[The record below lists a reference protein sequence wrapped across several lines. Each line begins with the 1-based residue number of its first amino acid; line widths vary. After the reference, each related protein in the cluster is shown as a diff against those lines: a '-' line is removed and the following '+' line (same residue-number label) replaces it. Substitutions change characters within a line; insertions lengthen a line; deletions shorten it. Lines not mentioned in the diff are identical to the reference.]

1 MDVGRLRYW
10 TNAVWSIINLQ
21 TIVTAVAAC
30 LSTWLC
36 SQLEWYAE
44 FPLTLVSTAVIFP
57 IVFSIGGAYKRR
69 ESALDDYGDIKAH
82 SRALYFA
89 SRDWFD
95 DTDLDLQNEMR
106 QRLFAVLDACRH
118 LFTGPVSEGIER
130 EQQAYAAF
138 SDLSKFVN
146 SLRDRGLPS
155 GEASRCNQFLSK
167 MVISFEHIKHVHQYR
182 TPQTLRAY
190 SKLFLFTLPVVYGP
204 YFAHQALDYRGPLTY
219 VMPVLVSLIL
229 VSLDNIQEHLEDPF
243 DSVGPDD
250 VMINAE
256 KLVANLVDAGD
267 RNGQ

>member
-10 TNAVWSIINLQ
+10 TDAVWSIINLQ
-21 TIVTAVAAC
+21 TIVTAAAAC
-30 LSTWLC
+30 LATWLC
-36 SQLEWYAE
+36 GQLEWYAE

-95 DTDLDLQNEMR
+95 DTDIDLQNEMR

-118 LFTGPVSEGIER
+118 LFTGPVNEGIER
-130 EQQAYAAF
+130 EQQVYAAF
-138 SDLSKFVN
+138 SDLSVFVN
-146 SLRDRGLPS
+146 SLRDRGLPA

-167 MVISFEHIKHVHQYR
+167 MVISFEHIKHVYQYR

-229 VSLDNIQEHLEDPF
+229 VSLDNIQEHLENPF
-243 DSVGPDD
+243 DRVGPDD

-256 KLVANLVDAGD
+256 KLIANLVDAGH
-267 RNGQ
+267 RNHQ